1 MKTARTFSI
10 LLLLVPGLV
19 RAAEISQY
27 TTSLSV
33 APDGTGHAAC
43 TLVIAGGSSET
54 VEVPLSH
61 GAWTNFRVAEASDG
75 LRLEPPQANSGAFRV
90 TLPAAATAPS
100 RLTFDFD
107 VPQAF
112 VKAENAAPGA
122 KLTIPAE
129 SRTLRYA
136 FVNTQVT
143 LIRDFRV
150 LVTLPEGYRFQAIRE
165 QLPRQTKSE
174 VEPRVRLGGEG
185 GRQNALL
192 RLANLRQGDDTS
204 MVLEAL
210 PDRRSLL
217 WLVAGV
223 ALAGLYLVGFRDLV
237 ARNKE

>member
-1 MKTARTFSI
+1 MKTAGTLAF
-10 LLLLVPGLV
+10 LLLAPGLAG
-19 RAAEISQY
+19 AAEISQY
-27 TTSLSV
+27 TTTLSV
-33 APDGTGHAAC
+33 DPDGTGRATC
-43 TLVIAGGSSET
+43 TIVLAGGPSET
-54 VEVPLSH
+54 VEIPRSH

-112 VKAENAAPGA
+112 AKAENAAPGA

-192 RLANLRQGDDTS
+192 KVTNLRQGDDTS
-204 MVLEAL
+204 MLLEAV
-210 PDRRSLL
+210 PARRSLL

-223 ALAGLYLVGFRDLV
+223 VLSGLYLAGFRNLV
-237 ARNKE
+237 ARSKE